1 MLEIEYY
8 VTTMIHVESD
18 FKSKWG
24 SIARLSI
31 TTERLKI
38 ASCLASTTG

>member
-8 VTTMIHVESD
+8 VTTMIQVESD

-24 SIARLSI
+24 SLARPSI
-31 TTERLKI
+31 TAERFKI
-38 ASCLASTTG
+38 AS